1 MTIQFGHND
10 QKPAKNISL
19 AQYGTN
25 LGRLAADVRA
35 RGGRPLLVTP
45 LTRRVFD
52 RDGRVV
58 DSLGAERNVTLAVAA
73 RTETPVLD
81 LNAASR
87 AYVGAIGETAAHGY
101 NLHANDT
108 THLDAWGSVVF
119 GRMVADLLLRD
130 AGAAPCLRPWIV
142 PDAELS
148 AKIWNGLPA

>member
-10 QKPAKNISL
+10 QKPAKNLTL

-35 RGGRPLLVTP
+35 RGGRPVLVTP

-52 RDGRVV
+52 RDGQVV

-73 RTETPVLD
+73 RTGTPALD

-87 AYVGAIGETAAHGY
+87 AYVGAIGEEAAHVY

-119 GRMVADLLLRD
+119 GRMVADLLLRHPD
-130 AGAAPCLRPWIV
+130 AGPCLGPWIT

-148 AKIWNGLPA
+148 AKIRNGIPA